1 MEVRLCPIGG
11 VRLLAKYVEE
21 RATNQWTRVSPGV
34 NWVSI
39 GGGSILDL
47 ISEVEA
53 VENESANERPVC
65 I

>member
-11 VRLLAKYVEE
+11 ERLLAEYVEE
-21 RATNQWTRVSPGV
+21 WATKQWTRVSPGV
-34 NWVSI
+34 NWVSFE
-39 GGGSILDL
+39 GGNIMDL

-53 VENESANERPVC
+53 VENESANERLVC